1 MADNRDALDEWR
13 SIQCKL
19 SRLFV
24 HDLKNPISAL
34 SANLNFLEASRLE
47 DTEDTREAITDSIL
61 AAQMLLKLTD
71 NFDMIALL
79 ESGETCQMTHVN
91 TADFIRSAIRR
102 NEGLAQSAGIRLIAL
117 EPLQGV
123 GQYWQNRY
131 AELVLD
137 NLIMSAIR
145 HSPHNGEVFVS
156 LAATAKEVS
165 IFVRDQGVAVAPEYV
180 DGLFTRESQ
189 VRAKKSPGCRYGRGL
204 GLYAVGLALDVLGA
218 RVDIGEHEDMAEF
231 TFVCPLNDPSAENQ

>member
-1 MADNRDALDEWR
+1 MVDKSDALEKWR
-13 SIQCKL
+13 AVQCKL

-34 SANLNFLEASRLE
+34 SANLNFLESSRLE

-61 AAQMLLKLTD
+61 AAQMLLKLAD

-79 ESGETCQMTHVN
+79 ESGETCQVAHISTG
-91 TADFIRSAIRR
+91 DFLRAAVRR
-102 NEGLAQSAGIRLIAL
+102 NLGIAQSAGIRIIVQ
-117 EPLQGV
+117 EPLPNIE
-123 GQYWQNRY
+123 QYWPNRY
-131 AELVLD
+131 AELVID

-145 HSPHNGEVFVS
+145 HSPHSGDVFIS
-156 LAATAKEVS
+156 MSANDDEIS
-165 IFVRDQGVAVAPEYV
+165 ISIRDQGMPVVTEYK

-218 RVDIGEHEDMAEF
+218 RVEIGERDGLAEF
-231 TFVCPLNDPSAENQ
+231 IFISPRRSHLVE